1 MFQSLNLCPNFKK
14 NQPKIFMGLYNN
26 YIMPRLCDY
35 FCSTKPIQYQRK
47 KIVCNATGIV
57 LEIGMGS
64 GNNIPFY
71 NYSKVEK
78 IIGLDPSEELS
89 IMAKK
94 NAKKYNADIEHISGY
109 AEDIHIEDNKI
120 DTVLMTYT
128 LCSIDDTEKAL
139 KEIHRVLKPSGQF
152 LFCEHGTAP
161 DKDVSKWQ
169 NRMNPFWKR
178 LAGGCNLNKNIPE
191 LDSVLSNYQ
200 EDIGISPSSIVQ

>member
-1 MFQSLNLCPNFKK
+1 
-14 NQPKIFMGLYNN
+14 MGLYTK

-94 NAKKYNADIEHISGY
+94 NAKKHNADIEHIFGY
-109 AEDIHIEDNKI
+109 AEDINMEDNSI

-139 KEIHRVLKPSGQF
+139 KEIHRVLKPSGQL

-161 DKDVSKWQ
+161 DEDISKWQ
-169 NRMNPFWKR
+169 NRMNPLWKR

-191 LDSVLSNYQ
+191 LIEKQNFKITSLKYMYLPSTPKFIGYNYWGAAQ
-200 EDIGISPSSIVQ
+200 VI

>member
-1 MFQSLNLCPNFKK
+1 
-14 NQPKIFMGLYNN
+14 MGLYNK

-94 NAKKYNADIEHISGY
+94 NAKKHNADIEHVSGY
-109 AEDIHIEDNKI
+109 AENINIEDNSI

-139 KEIHRVLKPSGQF
+139 KEIHRVLKPTGKF

-161 DKDVSKWQ
+161 DKNISKWQ
-169 NRMNPFWKR
+169 NRMNPLWKR
-178 LAGGCNLNKNIPE
+178 LAGGCNLNKNIPK
-191 LDSVLSNYQ
+191 LIQRQNFKITSLKYMYLPSTPKFIGYNYWGAAQ
-200 EDIGISPSSIVQ
+200 VI